1 MSAIFRLHNFYYP
14 VELTTEQTPPLTG
27 LTWLK
32 PSNFIRA
39 MARNNDLSLLLGG
52 GKLEESK
59 EKLLHFWGVYRTL
72 FPEHQLWSAQ
82 KPLEKCIPLFLH
94 GDEGIHYRK
103 SGLLVVSFQ
112 GVIGSGCSKRAS
124 DLEKKHGAEGKNIPI
139 NFLRTGFQTRMLIL
153 VCPKDWLVTN
163 SCMNV
168 LKLCNFICPFR
179 FRCFFVWT

>member
-124 DLEKKHGAEGKNIPI
+124 DLEKSMGQRE
-139 NFLRTGFQTRMLIL
+139 RTSPSTSFALAFKL
-153 VCPKDWLVTN
+153 VC
-163 SCMNV
+163 
-168 LKLCNFICPFR
+168 
-179 FRCFFVWT
+179 